1 MLDLKWLRMEMSR
14 KGDWIL
20 RSGSDHHTPRWRDN
34 ILKWSSY
41 LYDQI
46 ICSTNCG
53 MKQIIKIARKI
64 TGKTFL
70 LSICFSGSQK
80 EKVI

>member
-14 KGDWIL
+14 KRGWIL
-20 RSGSDHHTPRWRDN
+20 RSGSDHHIPRWRDN
-34 ILKWSSY
+34 ILKWSSS

-46 ICSTNCG
+46 SFSTNSG

-64 TGKTFL
+64 TGKIFYWVFVFL
-70 LSICFSGSQK
+70 VHRK
-80 EKVI
+80 KK